1 MEIAITKH
9 IFSGDGFDNN
19 IGYKIVDNESGY
31 GFFLPTCN
39 NFDEYQ
45 YDEHYNDRVIEEG
58 IQLYDEALPFLK
70 YDNFLED
77 CASFEDAIL
86 KTIAAGENFLTIN
99 LTKEELDGLSDA
111 QE

>member
-1 MEIAITKH
+1 MEITITKH

-19 IGYKIVDNESGY
+19 IGYKIVDSKSGY

-45 YDEHYNDRVIEEG
+45 YDEHYNDKVIEEG
-58 IQLYDEALPFLK
+58 SQLYKEALPFLK
-70 YDNFLED
+70 NDSFLED
-77 CASFEDAIL
+77 CTSFEEALL
-86 KTIAAGENFLTIN
+86 KTINADKEFLNTQ
-99 LTKEELDGLSDA
+99 LSEKELESLSDA